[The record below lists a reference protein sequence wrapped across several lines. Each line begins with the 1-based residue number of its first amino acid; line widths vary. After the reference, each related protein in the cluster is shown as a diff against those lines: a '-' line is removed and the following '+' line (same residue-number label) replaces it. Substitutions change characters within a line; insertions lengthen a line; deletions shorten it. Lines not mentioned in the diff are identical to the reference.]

1 MAIATRYETVI
12 GLEVHSQLLT
22 RTKMFCG
29 CDAAYVGDA
38 PNTHVCPVCL
48 GLPGSLPVINRQAVE
63 FTVMTGL
70 ALHCSIN
77 EHSKFD
83 RKNYPYPDLMKGYQI
98 SQYDAPFCTNGW
110 LEIDLEGEVKRIGV
124 NRVHLEEDT
133 AKLFHRVS
141 PWGDQYALVD
151 VNRSGVPL
159 MEIVSEPD
167 LRSPAEARAYGL
179 KLRQILRYLGVSEA
193 DMEKGNMRFDTN
205 VSIRP
210 VGSSELGAKVEVKN
224 INSFR
229 SVIRALEY
237 EVQRQGALLDEGGR
251 IPQETRGWVEDRGVT
266 VSQRSKESAHD
277 YRYFP
282 EPDLPPMHLEP
293 TWVSEV
299 RARLPE
305 LPEARRRRF
314 AADYGLPPYDA
325 DLLTS
330 TRAQADFFE
339 ACLSTSAG
347 GDLRDR
353 AKAVANWL
361 LGDLAHLLHE
371 AGLDVEQSPV
381 TPSQLNAL
389 QDLVEASTINLN
401 TAREVFAQVF
411 STGQDPKRI
420 VEERGLLQI
429 SDRDQLAST
438 VARIIEGAPQAVTDY
453 RAGKSQAFTYLV
465 GQVMKETRGRANPAL
480 VNALLKEQLHAS

>member
-1 MAIATRYETVI
+1 
-12 GLEVHSQLLT
+12 
-22 RTKMFCG
+22 
-29 CDAAYVGDA
+29 
-38 PNTHVCPVCL
+38 
-48 GLPGSLPVINRQAVE
+48 
-63 FTVMTGL
+63 
-70 ALHCSIN
+70 
-77 EHSKFD
+77 
-83 RKNYPYPDLMKGYQI
+83 MKGYQI

-110 LEIDLEGEVKRIGV
+110 LDIDLEGETKRIGV
-124 NRVHLEEDT
+124 HRVHLEEDT
-133 AKLFHRVS
+133 AKLFHRIS
-141 PWGDQYALVD
+141 PWGEPYALVD

-167 LRSPAEARAYGL
+167 MRSPAEARAYGL

-210 VGSSELGAKVEVKN
+210 LGSSELGAKVEIKN

-237 EVQRQGALLDEGGR
+237 EVERQSAVLEEGDR

-282 EPDLPPMHLEP
+282 EPDLPPLHLAP
-293 TWVSEV
+293 AWVEAV
-299 RARLPE
+299 RSGLPE
-305 LPEARRRRF
+305 LPEARRQRF
-314 AADYGLPPYDA
+314 VADYGLPRYDA

-330 TRAQADFFE
+330 SRAQADFFE
-339 ACLSTSAG
+339 ACLNASVTT
-347 GDLRDR
+347 DLQSR
-353 AKAVANWL
+353 AKAMANWL

-371 AGLDVEQSPV
+371 AGLDIEQSPV
-381 TPSQLNAL
+381 NPGHLDAL
-389 QDLVEASTINLN
+389 QDLVEAGTINLRI
-401 TAREVFAQVF
+401 AREVLEQVF
-411 STGQDPKRI
+411 QTGQEPLRI

-438 VARIIEGAPQAVTDY
+438 IAHIIEGAPQAVADY
-453 RAGKSQAFTYLV
+453 RAGKAQALTYLV

-480 VNALLKEQLHAS
+480 VNTLLKERLDAS